1 MFVNGVKIYHFKAK
15 DSELNTY
22 PLSLGN
28 IPKDFTADNMKKMDY
43 MDLCMIFQLII
54 IALMLMTF

>member
-1 MFVNGVKIYHFKAK
+1 MYHFKAK

-22 PLSLGN
+22 PLCLGN